1 MSIDY
6 LDFDANFDDF
16 AELFE
21 QFIDYTTTS
30 GDESN
35 SITNPS
41 PRDSSASI
49 NDINNTT
56 SSTNSSTINVIASE
70 SSSTVNTNTT
80 NVTTKATKKRG
91 QSSIAINNNKH
102 LKNTGNTNTS
112 DELTFKRF
120 KEENNQILSDR
131 VTYLLKFPQLYQEA
145 LNSGD
150 SNKLVLL
157 FTDCCTPN
165 FTFQPPSLGE
175 VVGAEGTANYFF
187 SLFCSM
193 PDLVFSHTPTKRFKR
208 VISCKVHTDG
218 TMCNMDDSVNPFKS
232 PLSDPLL
239 TRELH
244 DKYAELKATGQP
256 IYLRSTHAMHLIL
269 NVEMTHI
276 EKIIHYR
283 RGIDI
288 SLPILDNAV

>member
-6 LDFDANFDDF
+6 LDFDTNFDDF

-21 QFIDYTTTS
+21 QFIDYTSTS
-30 GDESN
+30 GDENSSSN
-35 SITNPS
+35 SINNPS
-41 PRDSSASI
+41 PRNSSI
-49 NDINNTT
+49 VETEMNNST
-56 SSTNSSTINVIASE
+56 SSTTNIAANDHSSNTTMNS
-70 SSSTVNTNTT
+70 NTNTT
-80 NVTTKATKKRG
+80 NAPKISKKRT
-91 QSSIAINNNKH
+91 QSSSITTNNKH
-102 LKNTGNTNTS
+102 TNNTT
-112 DELTFKRF
+112 DEINTFKRF

-175 VVGAEGTANYFF
+175 VVGVEGTANYFWT
-187 SLFCSM
+187 LFVSM

-218 TMCNMDDSVNPFKS
+218 TMCNMVDSVNPFKS

-244 DKYAELKATGQP
+244 DKYTELKATGQP

-283 RGIDI
+283 RGINI
-288 SLPILDNAV
+288 SLPILDNTV